1 MPRGELVIFSGSA
14 NPALARDIGKILR
27 VSLGPCETS
36 RFSDGETRV
45 KINCNVRGAD
55 VFIIQPTCMPVNEH
69 LAELLFLM
77 DACRRASA
85 DHVNAVIPYYGY
97 GRQDRKE
104 EGRVSLSA
112 KLVANLI
119 TTAGADR
126 VIAVDLHAGQIQ
138 GFFDIPVDHLLAQPI
153 LVNYINKHVGIDTGV
168 VVSADV
174 GRVKRAR
181 NFAERLGLP
190 LAIVDKR
197 RPAPNLSEVLHV
209 VGDVNGRTAFIFD
222 DMIDTAGTICNA
234 AKAVVEHGARRVY
247 ACCTH
252 AVLSGNARERLAE
265 GPIEKIIVTDT
276 IPQSDPGPLKNLVV
290 CSVAPM
296 IAEAI
301 SRIHTH
307 RSVSE
312 MFDQTA
318 DNEF

>member
-1 MPRGELVIFSGSA
+1 MNSEPVIFSGTA
-14 NPALARDIGKILR
+14 NPALTEEICEILG
-27 VSLGPCETS
+27 VPLGPCDVA

-45 KINCNVRGAD
+45 KINRNVRGSD
-55 VFIIQPTCMPVNEH
+55 VYIVQPTCTPVNEN
-69 LAELLFLM
+69 LVELLFLI

-85 DHVNAVIPYYGY
+85 ERVNAVIPYYGY

-119 TTAGADR
+119 TVTRADR
-126 VIAVDLHAGQIQ
+126 VITVDLHAGQIQ

-153 LVNYINKHVGIDTGV
+153 LIDYINKHIGIDDGV

-197 RPAPNLSEVLHV
+197 RPATNVSEVVHII
-209 VGDVNGRTAFIFD
+209 GDVTGRAAFIFD

-234 AKAVVEHGARRVY
+234 AHAVVEHGAKRVY

-252 AVLSGNARERLAE
+252 AVLSGGAREKLAE
-265 GPIEKIIVTDT
+265 APIEKIIVTNT
-276 IPQSDPGPLKNLVV
+276 IPQTHPGPLSNLVI

-301 SRIHTH
+301 KRIHTH

-312 MFDQTA
+312 MFD
-318 DNEF
+318 

>member
-1 MPRGELVIFSGSA
+1 VREDPIIFAGGA
-14 NPALARDIGKILR
+14 NPALAHEICEILGVPIGA
-27 VSLGPCETS
+27 CDTA
-36 RFSDGETRV
+36 RFTDGETRV
-45 KINCNVRGAD
+45 KINRNVRGAD
-55 VFIIQPTCMPVNEH
+55 VYIIQPTCTPVNDH
-69 LAELLFLM
+69 LMELLFLI

-85 DHVNAVIPYYGY
+85 ARINAVIPYYGY

-153 LVNYINKHVGIDTGV
+153 LIEYINQYIGIDDGV

-181 NFAERLGLP
+181 NFAERLSLP

-197 RPAPNLSEVLHV
+197 RPAPQLSEVVHV
-209 VGDVNGRTAFIFD
+209 IGDVRGRVAFIFD

-234 AKAVVEHGARRVY
+234 ATAAVEHGARRVF

-252 AVLSGNARERLAE
+252 GVLSGGARERLAE
-265 GPIEKIIVTDT
+265 APIEKIIVTNT
-276 IPQSDPGPLKNLVV
+276 IPQDNAGPLKNLVV
-290 CSVAPM
+290 CSVAPL

-301 SRIHTH
+301 SRVHTH

-312 MFDQTA
+312 MFD
-318 DNEF
+318 

>member
-1 MPRGELVIFSGSA
+1 VRGDPIVFSGTA
-14 NPALARDIGKILR
+14 NPALAREICDIGGMP
-27 VSLGPCETS
+27 LGPCDIA

-45 KINCNVRGAD
+45 KINANVRGAD
-55 VFIIQPTCMPVNEH
+55 VYIIQPTCSPVNEH
-69 LAELLFLM
+69 LAELLFLI

-85 DHVNAVIPYYGY
+85 DRINAVIPYYGY

-126 VIAVDLHAGQIQ
+126 VITVDLHAGQIQ

-153 LVNYINKHVGIDTGV
+153 LVDHINKNIGMNNGV

-181 NFAERLGLP
+181 NFAEHLGLP

-197 RPAPNLSEVLHV
+197 RPAANLSEVVHV
-209 VGDVNGRTAFIFD
+209 IGDVDGRTVFIFD
-222 DMIDTAGTICNA
+222 DMIDTAGTIYNA
-234 AKAVVEHGARRVY
+234 AKAVVEYGAQRVF

-252 AVLSGNARERLAE
+252 AVFSGNARERLAE
-265 GPIEKIIVTDT
+265 APIEKIIVTNT
-276 IPQSDPGPLKNLVV
+276 IPQNDPGPLKNLVV

-301 SRIHTH
+301 NRVHTH

-312 MFDQTA
+312 MFD
-318 DNEF
+318 

>member
-1 MPRGELVIFSGSA
+1 LRGELTVFSGSA
-14 NPALARDIGKILR
+14 NPALAREICNILG
-27 VSLGPCETS
+27 VALGPCDTA

-55 VFIIQPTCMPVNEH
+55 VFIIQPTCTPVNEH
-69 LAELLFLM
+69 LVELLFFI

-85 DHVNAVIPYYGY
+85 DHINAVIPYYGY

-138 GFFDIPVDHLLAQPI
+138 GFFDIPVDHLLAQAI
-153 LVNYINKHVGIDTGV
+153 LVEWIKKNVGIENTV

-181 NFAERLGLP
+181 NFAEHLGLP

-197 RPAPNLSEVLHV
+197 RPAANVSEVLHV
-209 VGDVNGRTAFIFD
+209 IGDVNDRTVFIFD

-234 AKAVVEHGARRVY
+234 AKAVVEYGAQHVF

-252 AVLSGNARERLAE
+252 AVFSGGARHRLAE
-265 GPIEKIIVTDT
+265 APIEKIIVTNT
-276 IPQSDPGPLKNLVV
+276 IPQNNPAPLTNLVV
-290 CSVAPM
+290 CSVAPL

-312 MFDQTA
+312 MFD
-318 DNEF
+318 